1 MEIRGGHY
9 VKKQIHKL
17 MVILLQLAGT
27 LLSIYVGGY
36 WLLFR
41 PVQFLYTGFVAGTLT
56 SHELIICI
64 VKIFLASTVAGGIW
78 SIFDIMA
85 GCFRD
90 DRE

>member
-1 MEIRGGHY
+1 M
-9 VKKQIHKL
+9 
-17 MVILLQLAGT
+17 
-27 LLSIYVGGY
+27 
-36 WLLFR
+36 
-41 PVQFLYTGFVAGTLT
+41 AGTLT